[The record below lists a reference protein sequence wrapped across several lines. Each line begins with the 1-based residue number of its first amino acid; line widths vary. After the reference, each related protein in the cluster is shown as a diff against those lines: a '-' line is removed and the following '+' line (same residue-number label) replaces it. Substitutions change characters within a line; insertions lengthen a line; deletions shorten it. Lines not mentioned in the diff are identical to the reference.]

1 MKQEEEPITGLPENA
16 FRELKPGEVY
26 NPLMSPD
33 KKYSEVNAWSV
44 TWGILMAILFS
55 AAAAYLGLKVGQVFE
70 AAIPIA
76 IIAVGVSGAAK
87 RKNALGE
94 NVIIQSIGASSG
106 VIVAGAIFTLPALY
120 ILQETYPKEITVT
133 FAQVFISSLLGG
145 VLGILFLIPFRKYF
159 VSDMH
164 GKYPFPEATATT
176 QVLVSGEKGGS
187 QAKPLLMAGIIGGLY
202 DFIVATLNAW
212 SVTWGIL
219 MAILFSAAAA
229 YLGLKVG
236 QVFEAAIP
244 IAIIAV
250 GVSGAAKRKN
260 ALGENVI
267 IQSIGASSGV
277 IVAGAIFTL
286 PALYILQET
295 YPKEITVTFAQVF
308 ISSLLGGVLGI
319 LFLIPFRKYFVS
331 DMHGKYPFPEATATT
346 QVLVSGEKGGSQ
358 AKPLLMAGIIGGLY
372 DFIVATFG
380 WWNENFT
387 TRVCG
392 FGEMLAEKAK
402 LVFKVNTGA
411 AVLGLGYIVGL
422 KYASIIC
429 AGSLAVWWIIIPGM
443 SMIWGDSVLN
453 QWNPEIT
460 ATIGA
465 MAPEE
470 IFKYYAKSIGIGGI
484 AMAGI
489 IGIIK
494 SWGIIKSAV
503 GLAAKEMGGKS
514 NVEASVK
521 RTQRDISMKI
531 IAIGSIITLLLVV
544 LFFYFDVMQGNLTH
558 TIVAILLVAGIAFLF
573 TTVAANA
580 IAIVGTNPVSG
591 MTLMTLIL
599 ASVVMVAVG
608 LKGPEGM
615 VAALV
620 MGGVVCTALSMA
632 GGFITDLKIGYWLG
646 STPAK
651 QETWK
656 FLGTIVSAATVGGVM
671 IILNKTYGFTSGQLA
686 APQAN
691 AMAAVIEPLMNGVG
705 APWLLYGIGAVLAV
719 ILNFCKIPALAFAL
733 GMFIPLELNVPLVV
747 GGAINWYVTSRSK
760 DAALN
765 AERGEKG
772 TLLASGFIAGGALMG
787 VASAAMRFGGINLVN
802 DAWLQNTWS
811 EVLALG
817 AYAILIFYLIKA
829 SMKTK

>member
-1 MKQEEEPITGLPENA
+1 MKQEEEKLTGLPENA

-26 NPLMSPD
+26 NPLMDSN
-33 KKYSEVNAWSV
+33 KKYPEVNLWSV
-44 TWGILMAILFS
+44 SWGIAMAILFS

-87 RKNALGE
+87 RKGALGE

-120 ILQETYPKEITVT
+120 ILQESYPKEITVT
-133 FAQVFISSLLGG
+133 FTQVFISSLLGG
-145 VLGILFLIPFRKYF
+145 I
-159 VSDMH
+159 
-164 GKYPFPEATATT
+164 
-176 QVLVSGEKGGS
+176 
-187 QAKPLLMAGIIGGLY
+187 
-202 DFIVATLNAW
+202 
-212 SVTWGIL
+212 
-219 MAILFSAAAA
+219 
-229 YLGLKVG
+229 
-236 QVFEAAIP
+236 
-244 IAIIAV
+244 
-250 GVSGAAKRKN
+250 
-260 ALGENVI
+260 
-267 IQSIGASSGV
+267 
-277 IVAGAIFTL
+277 
-286 PALYILQET
+286 
-295 YPKEITVTFAQVF
+295 
-308 ISSLLGGVLGI
+308 LGI

-387 TRVCG
+387 TRVCE

-453 QWNPEIT
+453 QWNPEIAT
-460 ATIGA
+460 AVGA
-465 MAPEE
+465 MAPED

-494 SWGIIKSAV
+494 SWSIIKSAV

-514 NVEASVK
+514 NNVEASVK

-531 IAIGSIITLLLVV
+531 IAIGSIITLLLVMM
-544 LFFYFDVMQGNLTH
+544 FFYFDVMQGNILH
-558 TIVAILLVAGIAFLF
+558 TVVAILLVAGIAFLF

-705 APWLLYGIGAVLAV
+705 APWLLYGIGAVFAI
-719 ILNFCKIPALAFAL
+719 ILTVFKIPALAIAL

-747 GGAINWYVTSRSK
+747 GGAVNWYVTSRSK
-760 DAALN
+760 DTAVNTA
-765 AERGEKG
+765 RGEKG

-787 VASAAMRFGGINLVN
+787 VVSAAMRFGGINLTDPMEMVLN
-802 DAWLQNTWS
+802 NYNVPIWLIRYAQQINVWMGSSAS
-811 EVLALG
+811 ELLALG
-817 AYAILIFYLIKA
+817 AYAILIFFFIKVT
-829 SMKTK
+829 MKTK